1 MKIPGLFCGMSL
13 SLLLACLAGCESG
26 GHFSI
31 LGYTT
36 EPPFDTTIRN
46 VYVPIALNTTYAKNI
61 EFDLTQAVLN
71 ELNSRSGA
79 PRVTSD
85 RTRAD
90 TELVMKIVL
99 PRKSTI
105 LMNQNGEAREVE
117 TGLTIEVIWR
127 D

>member
-26 GHFSI
+26 GAFSI
-31 LGYTT
+31 LG
-36 EPPFDTTIRN
+36 DTTIRN

-105 LMNQNGEAREVE
+105 LMNKNGEARVVE
-117 TGLTIEVIWR
+117 TGLT
-127 D
+127 